1 MQDPTRSMPSVRRH
15 VSTSARALL
24 AALACTTALVATS
37 GEARAFCRST
47 TCRADATKG
56 KDCPTDDQGCPAT
69 GAKLFWPTSCV
80 SYAMNKLGTESLDP
94 GDTRN
99 VIRKCFQ
106 SWSDVPC
113 PAGGVA
119 SMTFQERDPVSCKKS
134 EYNKTGPNLNVVL
147 FQDADWK
154 YRGIDGTLAKT
165 SVTFN
170 EDTGEI
176 YDADIEVNAA
186 FNELTITDDP
196 RKAQY
201 DLQSILTHEVGH
213 FIGIAHSS
221 DTNAVMFASYS
232 PGSLAL
238 RQLTPDDV
246 DAVCATYPPN
256 SGVACNT
263 EPRGGF
269 SPTCDDPDT
278 SKGLCAVSAV
288 GGSDAA
294 SAPCAALALGL
305 SCVLVPLARR
315 RRNAGT

>member
-1 MQDPTRSMPSVRRH
+1 MPRSSRSGLLVG
-15 VSTSARALL
+15 L
-24 AALACTTALVATS
+24 AALAAGVVCVLP
-37 GEARAFCRST
+37 GEALAFCRST

-56 KDCPTDDQGCPAT
+56 KECPKDDDGCPAT

-80 SYAMNKLGTESLDP
+80 SYAVNKLGTESLDP
-94 GDTRN
+94 NDTRD
-99 VIRKCFQ
+99 VIRKTFQ

-113 PAGGVA
+113 PAGGTA

-134 EYNKTGPNLNVVL
+134 EYNKTGPNLNVIL

-186 FNELTITDDP
+186 YNEVTITDDL
-196 RKAQY
+196 RKVQY
-201 DLQSILTHEVGH
+201 DLQSVLTHEVGH
-213 FIGIAHSS
+213 FIGLAHSADS
-221 DTNAVMFASYS
+221 NAVMFESYT

-246 DAVCATYPPN
+246 DAVCAAYPPN
-256 SGVACNT
+256 DGKACNT
-263 EPRGGF
+263 EPRGGY
-269 SPTCDDPDT
+269 SPFCGEEEEPKT
-278 SKGLCAVSAV
+278 SCTVASRSPRGTARDEGGTAFVAVGFAAVLVSAARARV
-288 GGSDAA
+288 RRGA
-294 SAPCAALALGL
+294 GL
-305 SCVLVPLARR
+305 SLFRR
-315 RRNAGT
+315 RS